1 LAEGTTKASSGAGK
15 LADALEQAHEKTAEA
30 SGSAR
35 LLKNAMRSGDD
46 RLGDVRTPLHATE
59 ERLAAAWQALQRMTT
74 GRGDS
79 EYAAVQSALEAATLQ
94 LTGED
99 VRTGEQSD
107 SAYAGVG
114 SGVDRAE
121 GQFGVGLY
129 LAAQMD
135 KSNRQ
140 ASKGIKKLADAS
152 ARLDDG
158 LRRLATGSRKMSDG
172 VGALAQGG
180 ARLSPALRQL
190 GHGADRLAGGLGLL
204 ENGAG
209 QLSSGLGMGAEKS
222 KLLTGA
228 LDRVENALTQPAA
241 GDSGLA
247 QLQRHSPGLFKSA
260 YFILASLD
268 GSPPAQRAQ
277 LVSLVNLDRGG
288 MDARMLVIPRDEP
301 NSDQAR
307 ETKDRLEADA
317 EKLALQTGTE
327 VVVGGVAPVEIDI
340 NDAIRGQAPL
350 MRIVLSLISFL
361 ILIPVLRSLTVPL
374 LAALINL
381 LTVSATFGVL
391 ALLFNGSFLGGPGF
405 VDASVLVGAMMVI
418 FGLSIDYEVFVF
430 ARIREEYVRTGS
442 TDAAVKNGLDRT
454 AHVVTGAAIIMIS
467 VFLAF
472 SVSEFMS
479 IRNFGVAQAVAVFID
494 AFLVR
499 LIVVPAMMNRLGKW
513 CWWMPRWPSGRSRA
527 RPG

>member
-1 LAEGTTKASSGAGK
+1 
-15 LADALEQAHEKTAEA
+15 
-30 SGSAR
+30 
-35 LLKNAMRSGDD
+35 
-46 RLGDVRTPLHATE
+46 
-59 ERLAAAWQALQRMTT
+59 
-74 GRGDS
+74 
-79 EYAAVQSALEAATLQ
+79 
-94 LTGED
+94 
-99 VRTGEQSD
+99 
-107 SAYAGVG
+107 
-114 SGVDRAE
+114 
-121 GQFGVGLY
+121 
-129 LAAQMD
+129 
-135 KSNRQ
+135 
-140 ASKGIKKLADAS
+140 
-152 ARLDDG
+152 
-158 LRRLATGSRKMSDG
+158 
-172 VGALAQGG
+172 
-180 ARLSPALRQL
+180 
-190 GHGADRLAGGLGLL
+190 
-204 ENGAG
+204 
-209 QLSSGLGMGAEKS
+209 
-222 KLLTGA
+222 
-228 LDRVENALTQPAA
+228 
-241 GDSGLA
+241 
-247 QLQRHSPGLFKSA
+247 
-260 YFILASLD
+260 
-268 GSPPAQRAQ
+268 
-277 LVSLVNLDRGG
+277 
-288 MDARMLVIPRDEP
+288 
-301 NSDQAR
+301 
-307 ETKDRLEADA
+307 
-317 EKLALQTGTE
+317 
-327 VVVGGVAPVEIDI
+327 
-340 NDAIRGQAPL
+340 
-350 MRIVLSLISFL
+350 VLSLISFL